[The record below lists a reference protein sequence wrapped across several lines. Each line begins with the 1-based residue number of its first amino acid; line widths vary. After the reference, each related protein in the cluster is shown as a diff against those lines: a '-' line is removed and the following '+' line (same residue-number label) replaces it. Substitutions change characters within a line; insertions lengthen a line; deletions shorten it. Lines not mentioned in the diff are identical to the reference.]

1 MSYGKVI
8 SPIGGERAQVSVPQA
23 NSVDVSPT
31 LGVEGPWGDYKGAQ
45 PPYQA
50 EARA

>member
-8 SPIGGERAQVSVPQA
+8 SPIGGERAKVSVPQA

-31 LGVEGPWGDYKGAQ
+31 LGVKGLKGGLKGGAA
-45 PPYQA
+45 PL
-50 EARA
+50 